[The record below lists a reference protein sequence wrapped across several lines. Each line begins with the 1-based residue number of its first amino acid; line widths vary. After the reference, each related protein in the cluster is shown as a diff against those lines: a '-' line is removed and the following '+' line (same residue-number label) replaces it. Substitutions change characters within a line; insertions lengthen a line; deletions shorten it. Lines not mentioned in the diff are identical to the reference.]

1 MALADNIITRLA
13 QHKTRDGASQLLST
27 CSLRT
32 LRAVADLMGID
43 STGMTRR
50 EAITEILA
58 TEEIWGSE
66 VTNSILGSNKRWADT
81 QTNAGLT
88 DHVPYYL

>member
-1 MALADNIITRLA
+1 
-13 QHKTRDGASQLLST
+13 
-27 CSLRT
+27 
-32 LRAVADLMGID
+32 MGID